1 MSLVSH
7 PNYPRKAS
15 LISLPYFSTILF
27 SHYFVLPLLFSP
39 SLSSPLLSST
49 LFSSLPLF
57 SFPSFPFLPYLS
69 FLPPFSSL
77 IQMVSGMEKQ
87 EGVVVLLS
95 LRSAM
100 HSIIWSSVYTWSS
113 ALPCFCPVEDS
124 DSFPGPQTCKGTCK
138 HRTQLN
144 Q

>member
-1 MSLVSH
+1 MSLFSH

-15 LISLPYFSTILF
+15 LISLPYFITILF

-39 SLSSPLLSST
+39 LSSPLLSST
-49 LFSSLPLF
+49 LLSSLPLF
-57 SFPSFPFLPYLS
+57 SFLSFPFLPYLS

-77 IQMVSGMEKQ
+77 IQMEKQ

-95 LRSAM
+95 LRSAV

-124 DSFPGPQTCKGTCK
+124 DSFLGPQTCKGTCK